1 MIARYRHTVFLFSLI
16 LVGTAL
22 SACGGRNLHRGEKAD
37 PRVMVRGWTIPT
49 QTEVAEAGDRGFE
62 YGNTIVWEKTLIF
75 GSRGEGVVSLYPDL
89 KRRRWS
95 FKPKGGVQSEISAD
109 RRNLY
114 FVASDGFLYSLEAEN
129 GKERWKVDVKNH
141 FASKPVLSNGRVF
154 LATPDDVIYAFDAN
168 TGKGLWTYRRR
179 TAQATSIRKVSTPLI
194 SQNELVVGL
203 SDGYLVSLQIEEGTL
218 KWEKKLHFA
227 KKFNDID
234 AGPVLVDDRYIVP
247 SYDGSL
253 YALNSKGD
261 VQWKYDAGGARSVSV
276 KGSTLFFPSSSGFVY
291 ALDAT
296 TAKPIWKFELDRGV
310 PTEVLLTDRYAVFG
324 SSYQYIYAVDLA
336 TGELK
341 YRFNLGNGAGVSAP
355 PAFFKETS
363 DAYFLSMSGNLY
375 QFRVRETTDAN
386 APFDPYVYVP

>member
-1 MIARYRHTVFLFSLI
+1 MIVREFNPALSLSLI
-16 LVGTAL
+16 LVACAF
-22 SACGGRNLHRGEKAD
+22 SACGGRNIHRGETPD

-49 QTEVAEAGDRGFE
+49 QTGDTEAGDRGFE

-75 GSRGEGVVSLYPDL
+75 GSRGEGVVALYPDL

-95 FKPKGGVQSEISAD
+95 FKPTGGVQSEISAD

-129 GKERWKVDVKNH
+129 GKERWKVDLKNH
-141 FASKPVLSNGRVF
+141 FASKPVLSNGRLFV
-154 LATPDDVIYAFDAN
+154 ATPDDVVYAFDAN

-179 TAQATSIRKVSTPLI
+179 TAQTTTIRKVSTPLVTQ
-194 SQNELVVGL
+194 SELVVGL
-203 SDGYLVSLQIEEGTL
+203 SDGYLISLQLEEGTL

-234 AGPVLVDDRYIVP
+234 AGPVLVDDRYVVP

-253 YALNSKGD
+253 YALNAQGD
-261 VQWKYDAGGARSVSV
+261 VQWKYDAGGARSVAV
-276 KGSTLFFPSSSGFVY
+276 KGSTIFLPSSSGFVY
-291 ALDAT
+291 ALDST
-296 TAKPIWKFELDRGV
+296 NAKPIWKFELDRGV
-310 PTEVLLTDRYAVFG
+310 PTEVLLTDRYVIFA
-324 SSYQYIYAVDLA
+324 SSFQYIYALDIA
-336 TGELK
+336 TGALK

-355 PAFFKETS
+355 PAFFKETN

-375 QFRVRETTDAN
+375 QFRVRETTDVN